1 MGPPS
6 YSDIGKAARDVLR
19 KNFDLGMKFFSFK
32 SKEGNWEYASR
43 IDNAFRYRNVMYGS
57 IESSLFLKE
66 YGVKIKE
73 KWISKGSISSELS
86 AENHLIEGLTN
97 KIKSVYNINDK
108 KVKFNVKS
116 KYENEYVN
124 GKIDCNFRETLPDVE
139 QSLVF
144 GFQDYLAGIIVN
156 LDSPAKKLR
165 FVDFAFA
172 YSISDF
178 GFHAIITDWART
190 FTAGVYQRLSN
201 TLEYAA
207 EATWNRNESTHTW
220 AVGCQY
226 ALDNGKKHLVKL
238 KLDSHQRVYASLKSQ
253 LKKGVKVCVCAL
265 FNDSEETQ
273 IGFGV
278 EVEC

>member
-6 YSDIGKAARDVLR
+6 YSDIGKTARDVLR
-19 KNFDLGMKFFSFK
+19 KNFDLGMRFISYK
-32 SKEGNWEYASR
+32 SKEGNYDYTAR
-43 IDNAFRYRNVMYGS
+43 IDDAFRYRKMYGS
-57 IESSLFLKE
+57 FESTLFLEK

-73 KWISKGSISSELS
+73 KLVSKASLSSEVS
-86 AENHLIEGLTN
+86 AENHLIKGLTN
-97 KIKSVYNINDK
+97 KITSVYDIKDK
-108 KVKFNVKS
+108 KVKFAVKS
-116 KYENEYVN
+116 EYENEYVN
-124 GKIDCNFRETLPDVE
+124 GKFDCNFRKTLPDVE

-144 GFQDYLAGIIVN
+144 RFQDYLAGAIVN
-156 LDSPAKKLR
+156 LDSTAKKLR

-226 ALDNGKKHLVKL
+226 TLDKRKRHLVKL
-238 KLDSHQRVYASLKSQ
+238 KLDSHQRVSASLKSR
-253 LKKGVKVCVCAL
+253 LKEGVKICVCAL
-265 FNDSEETQ
+265 FNDADETQ
-273 IGFGV
+273 IGFGM